1 MPYEHYYDEE
11 DFDDENFIDEQNL
24 NVEFK
29 DPYAGYPTWG
39 GREGFEENNRMGSRP
54 VPVYLDDGDGKP
66 LESDYHHAEEIDGVE
81 ALAWYAPMSVS
92 SPVGGFSSEEVQLP
106 ILLSTDLV
114 QWKAAMKPGCLR

>member
-1 MPYEHYYDEE
+1 MFEIPNESRMPYEHYYDEE

-54 VPVYLDDGDGKP
+54 FPSTLMTAT
-66 LESDYHHAEEIDGVE
+66 ESHWSQIIIMPKKLMASKRSLGTH
-81 ALAWYAPMSVS
+81 P
-92 SPVGGFSSEEVQLP
+92 
-106 ILLSTDLV
+106 
-114 QWKAAMKPGCLR
+114 